1 MMTANRSRPEVRT
14 VIADSVDLLRA
25 HLDPWQHLAE
35 NALEANV
42 FYEPIPLLQALEHLA
57 AEGCPA
63 WQVVLLYGEGRLIG
77 LVPMQRSARIGM
89 GLALELLRYRHS
101 YLHTPLFDRDAGE
114 LAVEAWLR
122 WCRRESGAALVLC
135 SGMTAD
141 GPVRRL
147 LDDAQARLGAGQLEL
162 HRYQRPL
169 LVLHGDADGYLA
181 QAVRGD
187 RRREIRRQRRLIEAE
202 GRLSFHCVAAGED
215 ASPWIEGFLA
225 LEAGGW
231 KGRNGSA
238 LACSEGGKR
247 FFQGL
252 IEGLHGR
259 GRAMLY
265 GLKLDDRWIA
275 MTCHFRA
282 ASSQGGAFAFKTAYD
297 EELRALAPGI
307 QLEIEIVRL
316 LHERFADVGWVDSCT
331 APDNALIG
339 MLWRERRAIARHVL
353 AVPGPKGRLALA
365 ALRWGQ
371 KAKGAWAERRRSR
384 RDVQLGKAPA

>member
-1 MMTANRSRPEVRT
+1 MRANRSRPEVRI
-14 VIADSVDLLRA
+14 VVADSVDLLRA
-25 HLDPWQHLAE
+25 HLDPWQRLAE
-35 NALEANV
+35 NAIEANL
-42 FYEPIPLLQALEHLA
+42 FYEPVPLLQALEHLA
-57 AEGCPA
+57 EEGRPA
-63 WQVVLLYGEGRLIG
+63 WQVILLYSEGKLIG

-89 GLALELLRYRHS
+89 GLALELLRHRHS

-122 WCRRESGAALVLC
+122 WCRQESGAVLVLC

-141 GPVRRL
+141 GPVRCL
-147 LDDAQARLGAGQLEL
+147 LDEAQACLGAGQLEL

-169 LVLHGDADGYLA
+169 LVLQGDAGGYLA

-187 RRREIRRQRRLIEAE
+187 RRREIRRQRRLIEAQ

-215 ASPWIEGFLA
+215 ASPWIKGFLT

-247 FFQGL
+247 FFRGL
-252 IEGLHGR
+252 IEGMHDR
-259 GRAMLY
+259 DRAMLY

-282 ASSQGGAFAFKTAYD
+282 ASSRGGAFAFKTAYD
-297 EELRALAPGI
+297 EGLRALAPGI
-307 QLEIEIVRL
+307 QLEVEIVRL

-339 MLWRERRAIARHVL
+339 MLWRERRSIASHVL

-365 ALRWGQ
+365 ALRLGR
-371 KAKGAWAERRRSR
+371 KASGAWAKRQQSR
-384 RDVQLGKAPA
+384 RNIRLGKAVA